1 MIKHRPT
8 AILKGLHDSFLHK
21 SRHIKHY
28 SSVVLKKPTFPHVSS
43 TSSPDKSQP
52 TSIAANENCKPE
64 LVLFSDTVLTP
75 LRYSFGEIL
84 TKILPDYCAGSTLP
98 AEFLT
103 SAWNTFLKN
112 YTEHAPALYRP
123 GQSVTEEAHERWHL
137 AALSEFVAQ
146 LAGTGVVPADRYSG
160 AKLVHRVY
168 RNLQNGKS
176 HFIPRDAA
184 LLLDALK
191 TAHVRYGVI
200 TNWGP
205 GYPEM
210 LRELARRFRHKSYLH
225 IGQHGSRSPLIPIVN
240 ASESGI
246 AKPSP
251 EIFRLAMKR
260 LQPKDLSRVYYVG
273 TDLDLDYAPAMSAG
287 LKSVLLTRG
296 FDQPTSDVLKKSG
309 EELMN
314 LKSIRIKQLMELQ
327 TVFFNNKSPLDHQWS
342 I

>member
-1 MIKHRPT
+1 MFKHWPT
-8 AILKGLHDSFLHK
+8 VILKGLSDPFLHK
-21 SRHIKHY
+21 SCHIKHY
-28 SSVVLKKPTFPHVSS
+28 SSAGLKKTTFAHVSS
-43 TSSPDKSQP
+43 TLSHDKSQS
-52 TSIAANENCKPE
+52 TSIVSNESYKPE

-75 LRYSFGEIL
+75 LRYPFGEIL
-84 TKILPDYCAGSTLP
+84 TKILPDYCGGNTLP

-103 SAWNTFLKN
+103 SAWNTFLTN

-123 GQSVTEEAHERWHL
+123 GRPVTKESHERWHL
-137 AALSEFVAQ
+137 AALSEFISQ
-146 LAGTGVVPADRYSG
+146 LAGAGVAPIDRYSG

-168 RNLQNGKS
+168 CNLQNGKS

-184 LLLDALK
+184 LLLDTLK
-191 TAHVRYGVI
+191 AAHVRYGVV

-205 GYPEM
+205 GYSAM

-225 IGQHGSRSPLIPIVN
+225 TGEHGSRSSLIPIVN
-240 ASESGI
+240 ASELGI

-251 EIFRLAMKR
+251 EIFRLALER

-273 TDLDLDYAPAMSAG
+273 TDLDLDYAPAMAAG

-296 FDQPTSDVLKKSG
+296 FDQPTSDVLKKST
-309 EELMN
+309 EELMI

-327 TVFFNNKSPLDHQWS
+327 TVFFDNKSPLNHQWS